1 MERLEFSYRGVRGG
15 LAALSLLFL
24 ASSAHAR
31 DDPRSDL
38 ELYRS
43 SSLAGLHE
51 HPIGFEGHQLDVAE
65 RKFSHRR
72 AIIRAWLVGR
82 EGAAALDA
90 VDEDIAEVV
99 HGVYWVRSPSV
110 AQEWH
115 SIRRA
120 KQDLSVLE
128 RRKRLAGEA
137 SNGH

>member
-1 MERLEFSYRGVRGG
+1 MKRLEFSYRGVRGG
-15 LAALSLLFL
+15 LAALSLFFL

-43 SSLAGLHE
+43 SSLAGLHG

-82 EGAAALDA
+82 EGAAALDTA
-90 VDEDIAEVV
+90 DEDIAEEV
-99 HGVYWVRSPSV
+99 HGIYRFRSPSV
-110 AQEWH
+110 AEEWRN
-115 SIRRA
+115 IRRA
-120 KQDLSVLE
+120 KLDLSELE
-128 RRKRLAGEA
+128 RRKRLAEG
-137 SNGH
+137 GRQ

>member
-1 MERLEFSYRGVRGG
+1 MARLEFSCRCVRGG

-43 SSLAGLHE
+43 SSLAGQHD
-51 HPIGFEGHQLDVAE
+51 HPIGFEGHQLAVAE
-65 RKFSHRR
+65 RKVGHRR

-82 EGAAALDA
+82 EGAAALDTI
-90 VDEDIAEVV
+90 DEDIAEEVD
-99 HGVYWVRSPSV
+99 GVYLVRSPSV
-110 AQEWH
+110 AEEWRN
-115 SIRRA
+115 IRRA

-128 RRKRLAGEA
+128 GRRRLAEG
-137 SNGH
+137 GQQ